1 MKGRYLMQR
10 HDGFNQLVI
19 DEAFKADDYQTV
31 IEAYLDTLDYTK
43 DLQDSAF
50 VKVLESSSFAEAI
63 DHVLF
68 GHVKDNMDA
77 RNLDSRLQMSVYY
90 FNIKG
95 GLTSCD
101 LINAL
106 AADDTIESVI
116 ESRLFKEDL
125 VAKVLNEDYHLDGF
139 VREKL
144 MEALNNLRPK
154 LNAEFYGLPDVA
166 VAEEAATPAAE
177 EVQAEAPKEQI
188 ESKQEESA

>member
-10 HDGFNQLVI
+10 PDGFNQLVI

-50 VKVLESSSFAEAI
+50 VKVLESSGFAEAI

-106 AADDTIESVI
+106 AHDNSI
-116 ESRLFKEDL
+116 
-125 VAKVLNEDYHLDGF
+125 
-139 VREKL
+139 
-144 MEALNNLRPK
+144 
-154 LNAEFYGLPDVA
+154 
-166 VAEEAATPAAE
+166 
-177 EVQAEAPKEQI
+177 
-188 ESKQEESA
+188 